1 MLVWVPSTWGLG
13 LWYVLNV
20 IFKGLLANMNYQKHD
35 ALSRMVGLGSRF
47 ILNMPITGLLLRLW
61 GVQAVDP
68 SNLKRLMQKGQ
79 NVGLLPGGFE

>member
-1 MLVWVPSTWGLG
+1 
-13 LWYVLNV
+13 
-20 IFKGLLANMNYQKHD
+20 MNDQPHD

-68 SNLKRLMQKGQ
+68 SNLKRLMTKGQ